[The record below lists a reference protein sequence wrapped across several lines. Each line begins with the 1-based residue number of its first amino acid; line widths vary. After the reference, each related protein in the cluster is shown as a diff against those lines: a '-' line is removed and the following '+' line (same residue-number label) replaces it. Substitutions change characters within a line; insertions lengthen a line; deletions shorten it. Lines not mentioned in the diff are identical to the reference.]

1 MLAPALK
8 PVVAFMRWD
17 RRICATPPVV
27 GQIMT
32 EAALTPKNVSLRSVA
47 LPAEHGGWGFL
58 VEPILLGMLTA
69 GSWYGL
75 LLAVASFGV
84 FLVHQPLKI
93 ALKDRLKGRRPAR
106 TVLAERFVLLY
117 GLMTVVPLAVLLL
130 AAPAA
135 FLFPIAL
142 AVPLAAVQLVYDSR
156 NQSRRLLPEIS
167 GALSLAMIAPSIAL
181 LAGWE
186 LVPAFVLWGIIGA
199 RVIPSILYVR
209 ERLRVEHGKPESS
222 LPAWI
227 AHSAALL
234 TVSGLA
240 AASLT
245 PWPGIFAFVILLVRA
260 LVGLSAYRTPRPA
273 KVIGFQEVAYGL
285 VTVLL
290 VSLGYRAAL

>member
-1 MLAPALK
+1 
-8 PVVAFMRWD
+8 
-17 RRICATPPVV
+17 
-27 GQIMT
+27 MT
-32 EAALTPKNVSLRSVA
+32 EAVSASKNVSLRSIA

-58 VEPILLGMLTA
+58 SEPILLGLLTA
-69 GSWYGL
+69 GSWYGV
-75 LLAVASFGV
+75 LLAVSAFGV
-84 FLVHQPLKI
+84 FLIHQPLKV

-117 GLMTVVPLAVLLL
+117 GLMTIVPLAILLL

-135 FLFPIAL
+135 FLLPVAL

-186 LVPAFVLWGIIGA
+186 LVPAFVLWAIITA
-199 RVIPSILYVR
+199 RVVPSILYVR
-209 ERLRVEHGKPESS
+209 ERLRVEHGRPQSP
-222 LPAWI
+222 LPAWL

-240 AASLT
+240 AVRLT
-245 PWPGIFAFVILLVRA
+245 PWPASLAFVILLARA
-260 LVGLSAYRTPRPA
+260 LVGLSAYRTRRPA
-273 KVIGFQEVAYGL
+273 KVIGFQEIAYGL
-285 VTVLL
+285 LTVLL
-290 VSLGYRAAL
+290 VSLGYRTGL